1 MSSLFEEIKER
12 AVPYIINTLFDAVFT
27 VMGIVIGSSFSARL
41 DLKAIIGT
49 IITASLSL
57 GVSSGFSVYEAETL
71 QEEKRIDEIEE
82 ALLEDLDGRVIAEKS
97 RRVTLFSSTLVF
109 ITPLLA
115 GVATLV
121 PFLLVYLGTISVQMG
136 VRIAIGVDLS
146 LIFITGYVFAVENR
160 LMKGLRMM
168 VLGIGIFLIGY
179 LLNAVM

>member
-1 MSSLFEEIKER
+1 LSSLFDDIRER
-12 AVPYIINTLFDAVFT
+12 ATPYIINTLFDAVFT
-27 VMGIVIGSSFSARL
+27 VLGIVIGSAFSARL
-41 DLKAIIGT
+41 DLRSIIGT

-57 GVSSGFSVYEAETL
+57 GVSSGFSVYEAEML

-82 ALLEDLDGRVIAEKS
+82 ALLEDLDDTVISEKS
-97 RRVTLFSSTLVF
+97 RRVTLLSSTLVF

-115 GVATLV
+115 GVATLI
-121 PFLLVYLGTISVQMG
+121 PFILVYVGIISVQMG

-146 LIFITGYVFAVENR
+146 LIFISGYVFAVDNR

-179 LLNAVM
+179 LLNAIM